1 MSGSEAAVP
10 GSNATAQWASPL
22 TFFLAST
29 GMAVGLG
36 NMWRFP
42 FLAGENGGG
51 AFVFVYLAAVAAIG
65 LPIMTAELM
74 VGRRGGGASDAAVRA
89 LIASEKASR
98 QWRIIGYLSFLVP
111 LVAVGYYGVIAGWVL
126 DYAVV
131 FTASG
136 GFAENSDN
144 AGRFDSLLADPIRLI
159 AAHTA
164 FVAGCAFVV
173 SRGLR
178 QGIERL
184 ARVAMPAL
192 FLMLV
197 GLVAYAG
204 LYGEFATAFVFL
216 FEPDFSELTG
226 HSILLA
232 VGQAFFSL
240 AVGFGALMTF
250 GAYLPRQVSLPQT
263 AAAICTADTLVALLA
278 GLAIFPIVF
287 AAGLAADGGPG
298 LVFITLPTAFAQM
311 PGGYVVGSVFFV
323 LLFFAAFTTGVGTF
337 EAVVGWLGTRGV
349 ARSAAAIWSGS
360 VAWLVGVVGAL
371 SFNVMAG
378 IRPPDRVPLY
388 GGKSLFDTLDFTV
401 ANVLLPLNGL
411 LIALFAGWALNRAT
425 SQAEF
430 GSGGASYRA
439 WRTLIRIFAPLA
451 VVVILLSAG

>member
-1 MSGSEAAVP
+1 MSDREASARN
-10 GSNATAQWASPL
+10 SISSAQWASPL

-65 LPIMTAELM
+65 YPIMTAELLI
-74 VGRRGGGASDAAVRA
+74 GRRGGSASDSAVRA
-89 LIASEKASR
+89 LIASERASPS
-98 QWRIIGYLSFLVP
+98 WRIIGYLSFVVP

-136 GFAENSDN
+136 GFAENLDN
-144 AGRFDSLLADPIRLI
+144 TERFDSLLADPIRLI
-159 AAHTA
+159 GAHTA
-164 FVAGCAFVV
+164 FIVGCAFVV

-184 ARVAMPAL
+184 AKVVMPAL
-192 FLMLV
+192 FFMLV
-197 GLVAYAG
+197 GLVAYAA
-204 LYGEFATAFVFL
+204 LYGEFATAFAFL

-232 VGQAFFSL
+232 VRQAFFSL

-250 GAYLPRQVSLPQT
+250 GAYLPKQVSLPRT
-263 AAAICTADTLVALLA
+263 AAAICAADTLVALLA

-298 LVFITLPTAFAQM
+298 LVFITLPAAFTQM
-311 PGGYVVGSVFFV
+311 PGGYLVGSVFFV

-349 ARSAAAIWSGS
+349 NRRAAAIWSGS
-360 VAWLVGVVGAL
+360 IAWIVGVAGAL
-371 SFNVMAG
+371 SFNIMAD
-378 IRPPDRVPLY
+378 IRPADWVPLY
-388 GGKSLFDTLDFTV
+388 GGKSLFDSLDFTV
-401 ANVLLPLNGL
+401 ASVLLPVNGL
-411 LIALFAGWALNRAT
+411 LIALFAGWALKQAS

-430 GSGGASYRA
+430 GSSGPSYHVWRA
-439 WRTLIRIFAPLA
+439 LIRVVAPIA
-451 VVVILLSAG
+451 VVVIVLSAG